1 MENESDATQ
10 TNQQS
15 LAGLCVVTFEARMGN
30 EARRLF
36 ERHAATVISAP
47 AIQEVPLADQTS
59 ALQFGAQLM
68 SSQVEVL
75 VLLTGVG
82 TRMLIEVLC
91 ARWGRSEVL
100 SAFKHAQLVCR
111 GPKPVAALKEYAIR
125 PDTVVAEPNTWR
137 DIVTAFRDQDLG
149 KDKRIWVQE
158 YGRPN
163 PELVEALASQAKSV
177 DTVAVYG
184 WTMPDDLEPLKSAV
198 AAMISGTVRIACFTT
213 GVQVD
218 HLLELAG
225 RLSLEKPL
233 RQAMVERIV
242 LASIGPLT
250 TERLAFHGLRA
261 DIEPEHPK
269 LGHLVL
275 AVAAK
280 AREAMALKSQPYG
293 TKLP

>member
-1 MENESDATQ
+1 MENDSGAVQ

-15 LAGLCVVTFEARMGN
+15 LAGWCVVTFEARMGN

-47 AIQEVPLADQTS
+47 AIQEVPLADQAS
-59 ALQFGAQLM
+59 ALKFGEQLM
-68 SSQVEVL
+68 GNQCDVL

-91 ARWGRSEVL
+91 TRWDRSGVL
-100 SAFKHAQLVCR
+100 SELKQVRLVCR
-111 GPKPVAALKEYAIR
+111 GPKPVAALKEYGIK
-125 PDTVVAEPNTWR
+125 PDIVVAEPNTWR
-137 DIVTAFRDQDLG
+137 DIVTTFQEQELG
-149 KDKRIWVQE
+149 KNKRIWVQE

-163 PELVEALASQAKSV
+163 PELVEALSAQAKSV
-177 DTVAVYG
+177 DTVALYG
-184 WTMPDDLEPLKSAV
+184 WTMPNDLEPLKSAV
-198 AAMISGTVRIACFTT
+198 AAIIAGTVRVACFTT

-218 HLLELAG
+218 HLMELAS
-225 RLSLEKPL
+225 RLSLDRAL
-233 RQAMVERIV
+233 RQAMIENIV
-242 LASIGPLT
+242 IASIGPLT

-275 AVAAK
+275 AVAAR
-280 AREAMALKSQPYG
+280 AREVLATKVHAQPLRG
-293 TKLP
+293 L